1 MTKRSRTDRKQE
13 RQFRNS
19 IDTFGNVQERKKL
32 KRCAFK
38 TINRDTNVWAGEIV
52 TK

>member
-1 MTKRSRTDRKQE
+1 MTKRSRTDRRQE
-13 RQFRNS
+13 RQFRDS

-32 KRCAFK
+32 KRRAFK